1 MRTQLRHLVAA
12 ALYPTKAY
20 NLPAVCER
28 YGLDSGSSDE
38 AFSSKNL
45 YVMSR
50 LEKLSDEKV
59 LGIARNVVKDFPDDK
74 LQAAVELLDKDGHLV
89 SDITRHH
96 IAEGLDE
103 FSLAGKRDL
112 LELLRKH
119 WTIDSISSVYE
130 PFGTLA
136 DDIDRHVLRN
146 DDWRNSEILERV
158 GFLRVCWPLC
168 AWTIRATIR
177 GARPYGLR
185 CLRRDPRR
193 NAHGVCQM
201 LYRHGWSVTL

>member
-59 LGIARNVVKDFPDDK
+59 LGIARNVVKDFPDDNPP
-74 LQAAVELLDKDGHLV
+74 QIVW
-89 SDITRHH
+89 SRP
-96 IAEGLDE
+96 
-103 FSLAGKRDL
+103 SNSMLASGR
-112 LELLRKH
+112 
-119 WTIDSISSVYE
+119 TT
-130 PFGTLA
+130 PQG
-136 DDIDRHVLRN
+136 
-146 DDWRNSEILERV
+146 
-158 GFLRVCWPLC
+158 
-168 AWTIRATIR
+168 
-177 GARPYGLR
+177 
-185 CLRRDPRR
+185 
-193 NAHGVCQM
+193 
-201 LYRHGWSVTL
+201 YRE

>member
-1 MRTQLRHLVAA
+1 MKTQLRHLVAG

-28 YGLDSGSSDE
+28 YGLASGTSE
-38 AFSSKNL
+38 AAFSSKNQ

-59 LGIARNVVKDFPDDK
+59 LGIARSVVKDFPDDK

-96 IAEGLDE
+96 IAEALDE

-112 LELLRKH
+112 LDLLRKH
-119 WTIDSISSVYE
+119 WPVDS
-130 PFGTLA
+130 PL
-136 DDIDRHVLRN
+136 DIR
-146 DDWRNSEILERV
+146 SI
-158 GFLRVCWPLC
+158 
-168 AWTIRATIR
+168 
-177 GARPYGLR
+177 
-185 CLRRDPRR
+185 
-193 NAHGVCQM
+193 
-201 LYRHGWSVTL
+201 